1 MANMQVNGVGS
12 FGQNQPKPGRS
23 DFVLSSAAVPSGPF
37 GGVVLDRCWLQAPA
51 SGFTGNPPE

>member
-1 MANMQVNGVGS
+1 MQVNGVGS